1 MHIEYRPKLSL
12 TGFEAFPDW
21 VPNDV
26 LQAAK
31 ALSVEDDALTEL
43 PAYFRRS

>member
-1 MHIEYRPKLSL
+1 MTSGAHRVQA
-12 TGFEAFPDW
+12 EAFPDW

-31 ALSVEDDALTEL
+31 ALSVEDALTEL